1 MASPTVSVII
11 PNYNHAPYLR
21 ERIDSVLGQT
31 FQDFELILLDDCST
45 DQSRDVLLSY
55 KGNPHVSHIL
65 LNEQNTGNTFVQW
78 ERGIELA
85 KGELIWVAES
95 DDVAEPLLL
104 ETLVDELRQHPE
116 AAVAYCHSQMIDSEG
131 HPLSYSWHPHGS
143 SGKTVVYDGKWYL
156 RHKMLVHNHI
166 YNASMTVFRKELFSQ
181 IPKDYQQYRYC
192 GDWLFWNHVCM
203 HGQVIEVCRVL
214 NRYRQHERKVTMDS
228 QHDGRK
234 WRDIGGILRE
244 LSDMLRLTPLQCRC
258 LRGRWTKRAKKEA
271 GNTLPALRHDFPDLY
286 AGTKTDILLY
296 ETGKLLGFLKQP

>member
-1 MASPTVSVII
+1 
-11 PNYNHAPYLR
+11 
-21 ERIDSVLGQT
+21 
-31 FQDFELILLDDCST
+31 
-45 DQSRDVLLSY
+45 
-55 KGNPHVSHIL
+55 
-65 LNEQNTGNTFVQW
+65 
-78 ERGIELA
+78 
-85 KGELIWVAES
+85 
-95 DDVAEPLLL
+95 
-104 ETLVDELRQHPE
+104 
-116 AAVAYCHSQMIDSEG
+116 
-131 HPLSYSWHPHGS
+131 
-143 SGKTVVYDGKWYL
+143 VVYDGKWYL